1 MQKSSIELC
10 LLHHHRHPRF
20 ESHAH
25 PALRHLNTLDK
36 PQNHLIVPAI
46 KPSGSRRVYELL
58 KRVTAATLI
67 SHSTVLLSIVFHALS
82 NDGLTAA
89 LSTAEG
95 VVTKTG
101 VVTAELPVDGLTVS
115 HTIDEGV
122 ATKTGVVTKPGV
134 VTGRRRR

>member
-25 PALRHLNTLDK
+25 PVLRHLDPFHK

-58 KRVTAATLI
+58 KRVTAALQ
-67 SHSTVLLSIVFHALS
+67 STALLTSVFHALS
-82 NDGLTAA
+82 IDGLTV
-89 LSTAEG
+89 SHTIDEG

-101 VVTAELPVDGLTVS
+101 VVTAELLIDGLEWPRKSGQEKRLV
-115 HTIDEGV
+115 
-122 ATKTGVVTKPGV
+122 
-134 VTGRRRR
+134 